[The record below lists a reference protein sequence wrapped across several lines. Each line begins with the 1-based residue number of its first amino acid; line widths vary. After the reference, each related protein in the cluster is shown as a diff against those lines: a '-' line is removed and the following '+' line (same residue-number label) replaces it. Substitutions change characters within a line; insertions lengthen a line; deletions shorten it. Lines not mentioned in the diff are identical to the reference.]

1 MFLKNHHNQ
10 TAKYCNLR
18 KCFFGALFQGSAYG
32 CLDPRSWA
40 VDHCGRSVVE
50 GAFFFLATEKRVRGT
65 DKISSGW
72 WPQWPGSHLL
82 QFPEFLKIM
91 PPAWETQEP
100 VGTFHAYVYFKN
112 LKQWIGN
119 FNWRG
124 NKVHPIFLMYQIP
137 IFIFHKGVFILF
149 LWCWL
154 FKNKEV
160 LLLVINET
168 LGFLF
173 FLVME
178 RRFLELKPRVS
189 YSKPALHHWATRPAQ
204 VSKKFELHKFSVHCW
219 YTNLFISNLSI

>member
-1 MFLKNHHNQ
+1 ML
-10 TAKYCNLR
+10 L
-18 KCFFGALFQGSAYG
+18 GSG
-32 CLDPRSWA
+32 SPWQE
-40 VDHCGRSVVE
+40 CGGR
-50 GAFFFLATEKRVRGT
+50 GFFLLGYRKKSKEHRQDILRV
-65 DKISSGW
+65 

-124 NKVHPIFLMYQIP
+124 NKVHPIFLMNQIP

-160 LLLVINET
+160 FLLVINET

-173 FLVME
+173 FIFWWWREGSWSSNPGSHALSLHSIM
-178 RRFLELKPRVS
+178 S
-189 YSKPALHHWATRPAQ
+189 YTPSPSL
-204 VSKKFELHKFSVHCW
+204 
-219 YTNLFISNLSI
+219 